1 MTCTCERHQ
10 EQLLNNLWLKL
21 LNRETTAI
29 KNTCYKASSE
39 LRYNR
44 EPMQKFC
51 LEIWNFYGS
60 HRMVIEHADRT
71 EVLVTGKRKM
81 LS

>member
-1 MTCTCERHQ
+1 M
-10 EQLLNNLWLKL
+10 
-21 LNRETTAI
+21 

-39 LRYNR
+39 LTYNR
-44 EPMQKFC
+44 EPMQKLC

-60 HRMVIEHADRT
+60 HHMVTEHADRT
-71 EVLVTGKRKM
+71 KVLITGKRKM